1 MSDAI
6 TASGTRTESSTARA
20 QPLYLHGPAP
30 MPTAQAWQIS
40 SVGVVGAGDLSASIA
55 ERLADA
61 GFAVTLFAESQELL
75 DEVFARLHAK
85 FDARIRQGELTRHG
99 QSARARLIEPTRW
112 YVALS
117 RFDAAIV
124 CEEESEI
131 AVQDVLESLERV
143 MKNPRAI
150 LRTTASCTPEDVTEM
165 LRLKTAMVSRYGS

>member
-6 TASGTRTESSTARA
+6 TATSTRSEHSTARPQA
-20 QPLYLHGPAP
+20 LYLHGQAHIPA
-30 MPTAQAWQIS
+30 AQAWQIS
-40 SVGVVGAGDLSASIA
+40 SVGVVGSGDLSASIA

-75 DEVFARLHAK
+75 DEVLARLHAR
-85 FDARIRQGELTRHG
+85 FDARIRQGELTGAG

-117 RFDAAIV
+117 RVDAAIV
-124 CEEESEI
+124 CEEECEF
-131 AVQDVLESLERV
+131 AVQDVLASLERV

-150 LRTTASCTPEDVTEM
+150 LRTTAGCTSEDVTEM
-165 LRLKTAMVSRYGS
+165 LRLKTAVVSRYGS